1 MPIHIGDYKRDT
13 GHLRAAGHGAYLLL
27 LFHHWSTGS
36 LPTDDDQLSAIACMT
51 KQEWKKHKPILARFF
66 DEGWVHGRVVSD
78 LKDANESYEKLAA
91 AGSKGGK
98 ARAERK
104 RCYSEATSEASSDA
118 IARLKQPI
126 TDNQIDVADD
136 ARAVSLIGPEAQALA
151 DELLVVAGHDI
162 KFIPPGWCGAAMR
175 VQSWLSQGWQR
186 EPILAAVKAAASRKR
201 GPPANSV
208 QFFEKAIA
216 EEIARQAAP
225 LPVVEVREAETI
237 TVQHGRNGKTGNVS
251 SACDDLVELVKRGFG
266 GAAPQDGLGGG
277 AHEADARLL
286 PYRGSQ

>member
-36 LPTDDDQLSAIACMT
+36 LPTDDEQLSAIACMT

-66 DEGWVHGRVVSD
+66 GEGWVHGRVVSD

-104 RCYSEATSEASSDA
+104 RCYSEATSEASSDT

-126 TDNQIDVADD
+126 TDNHEEDRIVD
-136 ARAVSLIGPEAQALA
+136 ARAGASVFTEGSKALA
-151 DELLVVAGHDI
+151 NAFWKAVGITDKLQ
-162 KFIPPGWCGAAMR
+162 IPPQLAGVDWRALGWEQAGFTVDLIETEAR
-175 VQSWLSQGWQR
+175 RTGPDKPLSYH
-186 EPILAAVKAAASRKR
+186 EKVFATAFAKR
-201 GPPANSV
+201 
-208 QFFEKAIA
+208 Q
-216 EEIARQAAP
+216 AP
-225 LPVVEVREAETI
+225 LPVVEVKQAETI
-237 TVQHGRNGKTGNVS
+237 TVTKHGTSNNQSGSLIASIKRELAEIEAEESTDL
-251 SACDDLVELVKRGFG
+251 ALPADDFL
-266 GAAPQDGLGGG
+266 
-277 AHEADARLL
+277 RLSD
-286 PYRGSQ
+286 RSIR